1 MGIYKEEH
9 DIFRGTVK
17 KFIEKEVLP
26 NIDEWEEKGEVPR
39 SLWKKCGE
47 MGFLGMCLDEKYG
60 GLEVG
65 FEYTAVLVEEFGKV
79 NACMPVVGTGDILAP
94 YIRDFGTEELK
105 MRYLSRF
112 TKGDLIP
119 AIAMTEPNT
128 GSDLKGV
135 RTSAI
140 SDGDDYIINGQKT
153 FITNGNTCDMMIV
166 VCKTNPDSNSLSNA
180 FSLIIVDDGTTG
192 FIKGRK
198 LNKMGMHMQDTAEI
212 FFEDCH
218 VPKANLI
225 GEEGKGFGYLMSEL
239 QKERL
244 VMVMWGQAMAEAM
257 LQMGIDYAKSRE
269 AFGQPIAT
277 FQHNAFK
284 IADMATQVQLGR
296 SLINELIIDF
306 IAGKDIV
313 VKVSMAKLY
322 VGEMANN
329 IAAKSFQLHGG
340 YGFMEEYPIA
350 RYYRDIRAMS
360 VYAGSS
366 EIMRLVIARSLGI
379 EPT

>member
-9 DIFRGTVK
+9 DIFRATVK
-17 KFIEKEVLP
+17 KFIEKEVIP
-26 NIDEWEEKGEVPR
+26 NIEEWEEKEEIPR
-39 SLWKKCGE
+39 AFMTKCGE
-47 MGFLGMCLDEKYG
+47 MGFLGMWMDEKYG

-79 NACMPVVGTGDILAP
+79 NAAMAVVGSSDIIAP
-94 YIRDFGTEELK
+94 YIYDFCTDEMK
-105 MRYLSRF
+105 MKYLPGITSG
-112 TKGDLIP
+112 KMVP
-119 AIAMTEPNT
+119 AVAMTEPNT

-135 RTSAI
+135 RTSAV

-153 FITNGNTCDMMIV
+153 FITSGNSCDFVIV

-180 FSLIIVDDGTTG
+180 FSLIIVDDGTPG

-198 LNKMGMHMQDTAEI
+198 LNKMGMHMQDTAEL
-212 FFEDCH
+212 FFEDCR
-218 VPKANLI
+218 VPKTNRI
-225 GEEGKGFGYLMSEL
+225 GEEGKGFKYLMAEL

-244 VMVMWGQAMAEAM
+244 IMVMWGQAMAEAM

-296 SLINELIIDF
+296 SLVNELIIDF
-306 IAGKDIV
+306 IAGNNIV
-313 VKVSMAKLY
+313 TKVSMAKLY
-322 VGEMANN
+322 VAEMANDV
-329 IAAKSFQLHGG
+329 AAKSFQLHGG

-350 RYYRDIRAMS
+350 RYYRDIRAQT